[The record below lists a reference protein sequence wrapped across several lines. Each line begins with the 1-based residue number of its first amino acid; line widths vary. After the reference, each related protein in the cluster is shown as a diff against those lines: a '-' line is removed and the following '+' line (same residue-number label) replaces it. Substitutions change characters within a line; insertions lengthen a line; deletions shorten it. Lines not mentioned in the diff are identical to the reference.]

1 VNEEDDYPDS
11 EVDNMDWND
20 LEHSPLRGAITENTL
35 KDQKIQLEEV
45 PLPLWNPSQH
55 IQKETKKEEN
65 RHQTT
70 V

>member
-1 VNEEDDYPDS
+1 
-11 EVDNMDWND
+11 MDWND

-35 KDQKIQLEEV
+35 KDLKIQLEEV